1 MIRLSYLTIAVL
13 LIATVTALS
22 AQSHKFNLDL
32 FDSTNYHTTANS
44 VIRGIGISLGHQPL
58 FSNDPTTR
66 MKFGFTASRPVYSL
80 ISGDNN
86 QLVGVLSKFDFGF
99 LVTANLI
106 IKGSLAA
113 YSSGTDITRIT
124 AYGGTL
130 FLNSTDDKPPWTT
143 NILLSQLSGP
153 ADIAIRST
161 DILFRR
167 KYQLAGIPFFLGFG
181 ADFYNG
187 RATPESLPVRRF
199 SGQTN
204 YLYISEQFKVGNLF
218 SVGVHCR
225 YHQEI
230 VLLTI
235 DLIRELK

>member
-1 MIRLSYLTIAVL
+1 MIGRYYLAVAAL
-13 LIATVTALS
+13 LTAIVSFLP
-22 AQSHKFNLDL
+22 AQAHKFDLDQISSI
-32 FDSTNYHTTANS
+32 DYNKTANS

-58 FSNDPTTR
+58 FSNDPTAR
-66 MKFGFTASRPVYSL
+66 MKFGFTSSRPFYSL
-80 ISGDNN
+80 ISNDNN
-86 QLVGVLSKFDFGF
+86 QLVGALPKFDFGF

-113 YSSGTDITRIT
+113 YSAGSDIARIT

-130 FLNSTDDKPPWTT
+130 FLNSTDDKPPWTI
-143 NILLSQLSGP
+143 NILLSKLSGP
-153 ADIAIRST
+153 ADLAMRST

-187 RATPESLPVRRF
+187 RATPDSLLAQRF

-204 YLYISEQFKVGNLF
+204 YIYISEQFKVGNLL

-225 YHQEI
+225 YHQDI

-235 DLIRELK
+235 DLNRELK